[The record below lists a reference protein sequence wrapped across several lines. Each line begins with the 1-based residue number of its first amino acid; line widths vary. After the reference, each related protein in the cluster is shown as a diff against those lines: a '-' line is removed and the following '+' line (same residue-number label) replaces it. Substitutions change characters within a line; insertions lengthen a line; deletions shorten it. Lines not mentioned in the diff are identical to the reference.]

1 MILKGL
7 IVINAGHAQLFFGAR
22 PTTME
27 DNEDE
32 KLARVVA
39 PKTPP
44 QRLES
49 LVRFTK
55 EWMERNLS
63 ELPSKES
70 WIRKFDKNAG
80 RMLKAFNRRTCGF
93 FDPTIAHGG
102 PNPNP
107 KRRNRRDAQEIED
120 LQRMFLQSESPFQ
133 GRYDRENPAT
143 GIQQITTG
151 FRKWTERYISEC
163 HGQRMFEYQVKR
175 MERWRNIL
183 RDHYKKEFEDKA

>member
-1 MILKGL
+1 MKILKGL

-22 PTTME
+22 LTTIE

-63 ELPSKES
+63 ELL
-70 WIRKFDKNAG
+70 RVLFDKACDS
-80 RMLKAFNRRTCGF
+80 RTLVFSIYKAF
-93 FDPTIAHGG
+93 
-102 PNPNP
+102 
-107 KRRNRRDAQEIED
+107 K
-120 LQRMFLQSESPFQ
+120 
-133 GRYDRENPAT
+133 
-143 GIQQITTG
+143 GILDSQI
-151 FRKWTERYISEC
+151 R
-163 HGQRMFEYQVKR
+163 
-175 MERWRNIL
+175 
-183 RDHYKKEFEDKA
+183 